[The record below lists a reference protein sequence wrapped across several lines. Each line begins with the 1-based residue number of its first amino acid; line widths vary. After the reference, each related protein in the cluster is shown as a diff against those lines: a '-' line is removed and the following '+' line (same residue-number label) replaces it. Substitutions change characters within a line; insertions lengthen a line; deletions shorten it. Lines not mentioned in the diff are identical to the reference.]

1 MRFFP
6 HCIQKQAVNIDHF
19 CSGWAQEQK
28 SQMRDEKINQGV
40 NVMPLA
46 SIISSYKHTLGCM
59 RACWQAYLTA
69 QFHTSFTTKG
79 KHTNERTLENILV
92 SLIRHTTLSSPKCQ
106 MYLIQNVNFL
116 HQTIWTFLLCF
127 RVLLKRVKWI
137 YCGLN
142 NCTKG
147 LLTSRFAFT
156 RRNLVYISVRLCSLP
171 L

>member
-59 RACWQAYLTA
+59 HACLAGISHSTVPHLLHDERKTHKRTYSGKYSRISNSAY
-69 QFHTSFTTKG
+69 HTLQPQMP
-79 KHTNERTLENILV
+79 NV
-92 SLIRHTTLSSPKCQ
+92 SDPKCQ
-106 MYLIQNVNFL
+106 LFAPNYLNFSPL
-116 HQTIWTFLLCF
+116 FSSF
-127 RVLLKRVKWI
+127 VE
-137 YCGLN
+137 
-142 NCTKG
+142 
-147 LLTSRFAFT
+147 TSKMDILRFEQ
-156 RRNLVYISVRLCSLP
+156 LY
-171 L
+171 